1 MTLQSLSVTSNA
13 GLKRKEREG
22 NERDT
27 ALDYSN
33 AMENVYTYDNKERYC
48 HADMKGPI
56 VLRTKESRNSKSVKE
71 TCDSENEHDYI

>member
-1 MTLQSLSVTSNA
+1 MDS
-13 GLKRKEREG
+13 
-22 NERDT
+22 

-33 AMENVYTYDNKERYC
+33 AVENVYAYDDKEGYRY
-48 HADMKGPI
+48 ADMKGPI

>member
-1 MTLQSLSVTSNA
+1 LSVASNA
-13 GLKRKEREG
+13 GLERKEREG
-22 NERDT
+22 NEGDS

-33 AMENVYTYDNKERYC
+33 AMENVYSYDDKERYRY
-48 HADMKGPI
+48 ADMKGPI